1 MFTHDGESL
10 GQVLDVTVFS
20 FSRVN
25 QLLIETDKGV
35 VNIDGEM
42 VERVEADRIL
52 LKRGRAVNE

>member
-1 MFTHDGESL
+1 MFTHDGECL

-52 LKRGRAVNE
+52 LKHGRAVNE